1 MSLDPTVLLLVLLAA
16 VLHATWNAFVKS
28 GEDKLVLLALVIFS
42 GSVPAFFLL
51 PFLPLPAT
59 ESWPFLV
66 VSVVVHLI
74 YYAALVGAYRHGD
87 LSQVYPIAR
96 GSAPF
101 LVAIGAWIFAG
112 EGLGTLEWAGVA
124 TVSIG
129 IMSLASPDR
138 LGPREGEVKAVA
150 FAFLTGLTIAVY
162 ALADGMGV
170 RRSGAA
176 FAYIAWLF
184 VLSGVPILLATLWLR
199 RGRIA
204 AAFRPHLKAG
214 IFGGL
219 IAALA
224 YAIAIWAMS
233 IAPIALV
240 VSVRETSVLIAA
252 AIGSLFLKESFGR
265 RRIVAAAIIVAGAAL
280 LNLGG

>member
-1 MSLDPTVLLLVLLAA
+1 MSLEPTVLLLVLLAA

-150 FAFLTGLTIAVY
+150 FAFLTGLTIAIY

-170 RRSGAA
+170 RRSGAE

-184 VLSGVPILLATLWLR
+184 VLSGVPILLFTLWLR

-224 YAIAIWAMS
+224 YGIAIWAMS

>member
-1 MSLDPTVLLLVLLAA
+1 MSLDPTVLMLVLLAA

-51 PFLPLPAT
+51 PFLPLPAA

-224 YAIAIWAMS
+224 YSIAIWAMS

>member
-28 GEDKLVLLALVIFS
+28 GEDKLVLLALVIFT

-51 PFLPLPAT
+51 PFLPLPAA

-129 IMSLASPDR
+129 IMSLASPGR
-138 LGPREGEVKAVA
+138 LGPREGEVQAVA

-170 RRSGAA
+170 RRSGAV

-184 VLSGVPILLATLWLR
+184 VLSGVPILLCTLWLR

-204 AAFRPHLKAG
+204 AAFKPHLKAG

-224 YAIAIWAMS
+224 YSIAIWAMS

>member
-1 MSLDPTVLLLVLLAA
+1 MSLEPTVLLLVLLAA

-150 FAFLTGLTIAVY
+150 FAFLTGLTIAIY

-184 VLSGVPILLATLWLR
+184 VLSGVPILLFTLWLR

-224 YAIAIWAMS
+224 YGIAIWAMS